1 MMETGSQQH
10 RFLTVKET
18 AARLRLSEN
27 TVYRLTRSGVVE
39 SVKVGG
45 SVRIP
50 ARALDPLNVTL
61 QQRTKGP

>member
-1 MMETGSQQH
+1 METGSQPQA
-10 RFLTVKET
+10 FLTVKET

-50 ARALDPLNVTL
+50 ARALEHTEP
-61 QQRTKGP
+61 RREP